1 MGGQEKRYP
10 FDPDN
15 PVPKGVNLHPRDLRS
30 KYYKVGP
37 AFSAPSPLC
46 CRQIPAA
53 TLPSFPRGIR
63 TGLSLLLCG
72 VLPSSFSPLLIVTR
86 FSCIISQVIEPEA
99 KFYAG
104 DPRYQ
109 RDRRRERDPKRTNH
123 FKKLRVDPQEVY
135 E

>member
-37 AFSAPSPLC
+37 AISPNLLSVVS
-46 CRQIPAA
+46 RSQR
-53 TLPSFPRGIR
+53 LHSPSFPRGIR

-72 VLPSSFSPLLIVTR
+72 VLPSSFSPLFIITR